1 MKKVFKITG
10 KVLLCLL
17 ILLTVF
23 LLIRFVYHRIRLH
36 KEDKLLNSYP
46 GELVEID

>member
-10 KVLLCLL
+10 KVFLCLL
-17 ILLTVF
+17 ILLTVS
-23 LLIRFVYHRIRLH
+23 LLILFVYHRIMLY

-46 GELVEID
+46 